1 MPINGEIFLKKMD
14 QFVESTG
21 RHISTTEKLLKRME
35 DFFELEDEKQKQE
48 QKLLNKRVYVKVK
61 DPLEEISSKIG
72 TSNILLQ
79 DILKALKEGKGRG
92 GDGDFDLKSLLPLGL
107 AGALAALTGNST
119 ALNKFLQKEAEF
131 AVDIGKKFI
140 PKISAETG
148 EKVIKK
154 VGAET
159 GEKVIKKVGAE
170 ATEAGGKAFLKTLS
184 YTADDVVEIGGK
196 KLIKNAAGRWIE
208 KGTGRFITRE
218 VAEQAEKELAER
230 AAKKAG
236 GELLKKTLT
245 KIAPKAGKLTKILKG
260 IPVLNIAVAIPFI
273 IKELKQGDMEGALLE
288 LLTVIPVAGWG
299 FVLISIFRDLDDS
312 GKKKFI
318 ETLQKIGVPIPE
330 EIEAWLLNNTFLN
343 SAKKLS
349 KGEKTVIE
357 GEKTV
362 IEGEKTVIER
372 VNEYDSIVQKMAEK
386 YNVDPD
392 TIKSIIAQE
401 SSGVASRKS
410 LDPKSTARGLGQITK
425 PTERLIEKRLK
436 RNIDVFNPE
445 DAIEGIAFLYRNAY
459 DRYKSQGYSD
469 EEANYLAILDHNYGA
484 RNVKLMLEG
493 RENEITD
500 PVDKNY
506 LNRILGFR
514 SKFQTGKVNQKS
526 ATEGLEFNNVNP
538 DSSISA
544 ALSELRGL
552 FSSGVTLSDASIKKL
567 GAEIDKNMPRVTNS
581 PIVLDINSRK

>member
-14 QFVESTG
+14 QFVESTD

-48 QKLLNKRVYVKVK
+48 QKLLDKRAYVKVK

-92 GDGDFDLKSLLPLGL
+92 GDGDFDLKSLLPLGFV
-107 AGALAALTGNST
+107 GALAALTGNST
-119 ALNKFLQKEAEF
+119 AWNKFLQKGVGIA
-131 AVDIGKKFI
+131 ADVGKKFI
-140 PKISAETG
+140 PKIGAEAG
-148 EKVIKK
+148 EKVL
-154 VGAET
+154 
-159 GEKVIKKVGAE
+159 KKVGAE
-170 ATEAGGKAFLKTLS
+170 ATEAGGKAFLKTFS
-184 YTADDVVEIGGK
+184 STADDIVEIGGK
-196 KLIKNAAGRWIE
+196 KLIKNSAGRWIE

-218 VAEQAEKELAER
+218 AAEQAEKELAER

-236 GELLKKTLT
+236 GGLLKKTLT
-245 KIAPKAGKLTKILKG
+245 KIAPKSGKLTKLLKG
-260 IPVLNIAVAIPFI
+260 IPVLNLAVAIPFI

-349 KGEKTVIE
+349 KGEQSVFNK
-357 GEKTV
+357 
-362 IEGEKTVIER
+362 

-392 TIKSIIAQE
+392 TIKSIITQE
-401 SSGVASRKS
+401 SSGVASAKS
-410 LDPKSTARGLGQITK
+410 LDPKSTARGLGQINK

-436 RNIDVFNPE
+436 RDLNVFNPE
-445 DAIEGIAFLYRNAY
+445 DAIEGIAFLHKDAF
-459 DRYKSQGYSD
+459 DRYKSQGYTD

-493 RENEITD
+493 REDEITD

-526 ATEGLEFNNVNP
+526 VTEGLEFNNANP
-538 DSSISA
+538 NSSISA

-567 GAEIDKNMPRVTNS
+567 GTEIGKNMPKATNS

>member
-107 AGALAALTGNST
+107 AGALTALTGNST
-119 ALNKFLQKEAEF
+119 AWNKFLQKGVGIA
-131 AVDIGKKFI
+131 ADVGKKFI
-140 PKISAETG
+140 PKIGAEAG
-148 EKVIKK
+148 EKVL
-154 VGAET
+154 
-159 GEKVIKKVGAE
+159 KKVGAE
-170 ATEAGGKAFLKTLS
+170 ATEAGGKAFLKTFS
-184 YTADDVVEIGGK
+184 STADDIVEIGGK
-196 KLIKNAAGRWIE
+196 KLIKNSAGQWIE

-230 AAKKAG
+230 AVKKAG
-236 GELLKKTLT
+236 GGLLKKTLT

-260 IPVLNIAVAIPFI
+260 IPFLNIAVAIPFI

-357 GEKTV
+357 
-362 IEGEKTVIER
+362 R

-401 SSGVASRKS
+401 SSGVASAKS
-410 LDPKSTARGLGQITK
+410 LDPKSTARGLGQINK

-436 RNIDVFNPE
+436 KDLDVFNPE
-445 DAIEGIAFLYRNAY
+445 DAIEGIAFLHKDAF
-459 DRYKSQGYSD
+459 DRYKSQGYTD

-493 RENEITD
+493 REDEITD

-526 ATEGLEFNNVNP
+526 ATEGLEFNNANP
-538 DSSISA
+538 DSSVSA

-552 FSSGVTLSDASIKKL
+552 FSSGITLSDASIKKL
-567 GAEIDKNMPRVTNS
+567 GAEIGKNMPKATNS

>member
-119 ALNKFLQKEAEF
+119 ALNKFLQKEARF

-140 PKISAETG
+140 PKIS
-148 EKVIKK
+148 
-154 VGAET
+154 AET

-245 KIAPKAGKLTKILKG
+245 KIAPKAGKLTKTLKG

-349 KGEKTVIE
+349 K

>member
-119 ALNKFLQKEAEF
+119 AWNKFLQKGVGIA
-131 AVDIGKKFI
+131 ADIGKKFI
-140 PKISAETG
+140 PKIGAEAG
-148 EKVIKK
+148 EKVLKK
-154 VGAET
+154 VGAEAT
-159 GEKVIKKVGAE
+159 EAGEKVLKKVGAE
-170 ATEAGGKAFLKTLS
+170 ATEAGGKAFLKTFS
-184 YTADDVVEIGGK
+184 STADDIVEIGGK
-196 KLIKNAAGRWIE
+196 KLIKNSAGRWIE

-330 EIEAWLLNNTFLN
+330 ELEAWLLNNTFLN

-349 KGEKTVIE
+349 KGEKTI
-357 GEKTV
+357 
-362 IEGEKTVIER
+362 IER
-372 VNEYDSIVQKMAEK
+372 VNEYDSIVQKMADK
-386 YNVDPD
+386 YQVDPN
-392 TIKSIIAQE
+392 TLKAFIAQE
-401 SSGVASRKS
+401 SAGNPMAKS
-410 LDPKSTARGLGQITK
+410 FDPNSTARGLGQINK

-445 DAIEGIAFLYRNAY
+445 DAIEGIAFLYRDAY

-493 RENEITD
+493 REDEITD

-506 LNRILGFR
+506 LNNIL
-514 SKFQTGKVNQKS
+514 SKKAIFQNIKISQKS
-526 ATEGLEFNNVNP
+526 ATEGLEFNNANP
-538 DSSISA
+538 DSSVSA

-552 FSSGVTLSDASIKKL
+552 FSSGITLSDASIKKL
-567 GAEIDKNMPRVTNS
+567 GAEIGKNMPKATNS

>member
-14 QFVESTG
+14 QFVESTD

-35 DFFELEDEKQKQE
+35 DFFELEDEKKKDE
-48 QKLLNKRVYVKVK
+48 KKLLDKRAYVKVK

-79 DILKALKEGKGRG
+79 DILKALKEGKGKS
-92 GDGDFDLKSLLPLGL
+92 GDDGFDFKSLLPLGL

-119 ALNKFLQKEAEF
+119 AWNKFLQKGAGF

-140 PKISAETG
+140 PKI
-148 EKVIKK
+148 
-154 VGAET
+154 GAEA

-184 YTADDVVEIGGK
+184 STADDIVEIGGK
-196 KLIKNAAGRWIE
+196 KLIKNAAGQWIE

-236 GELLKKTLT
+236 GGLLKKTLT
-245 KIAPKAGKLTKILKG
+245 KIAPKAGKLTKILKA
-260 IPVLNIAVAIPFI
+260 IPLVNIAVAIPFI

-288 LLTVIPVAGWG
+288 ILSVIPFAGWG
-299 FVLISIFRDLDDS
+299 AVIISIFRDLDDS
-312 GKKKFI
+312 TKQKFI
-318 ETLQKIGVPIPE
+318 DTLQKIGVPIPE

-349 KGEKTVIE
+349 K
-357 GEKTV
+357 
-362 IEGEKTVIER
+362 GEKTVIER

-401 SSGVASRKS
+401 SSGVASAKS
-410 LDPKSTARGLGQITK
+410 LDPKSTARGLGQINN
-425 PTERLIEKRLK
+425 PTEKLIERKLK
-436 RNIDVFNPE
+436 RDLNVFNPE
-445 DAIEGIAFLYRNAY
+445 DAIEGIAFLHKDAF

-469 EEANYLAILDHNYGA
+469 EQANYLAILDHNYGA

-493 RENEITD
+493 REDEITD

-526 ATEGLEFNNVNP
+526 ATEGLEFNNAIP
-538 DSSISA
+538 DSSLST
-544 ALSELRGL
+544 ALNDLKGL

-567 GAEIDKNMPRVTNS
+567 GAEIGKNMPRATNS